1 MIFTRIFDNRKKIH
15 QTNLFRNGILGAQQF
30 YGRFICRLSILL
42 RISFIFGSHTHMLT
56 HNVTSKWIYC
66 NQSQRFPWVFFFS
79 FHENQSSMK
88 WFSTHFLHYISV
100 FLFIFSFWCYYII
113 RIGAH
118 IQQTTITFKQNSKFI
133 TINHCGFSEIYGN
146 FQLKCKIDL
155 NISDVID
162 SVGLYAMDL
171 NLRRCDGRE

>member
-1 MIFTRIFDNRKKIH
+1 MEYWVLNSSMVVSFADYQFYYEFLSFLGHTHTCFH
-15 QTNLFRNGILGAQQF
+15 TMSHRNGYTAIRVKDFLG
-30 YGRFICRLSILL
+30 C
-42 RISFIFGSHTHMLT
+42 
-56 HNVTSKWIYC
+56 
-66 NQSQRFPWVFFFS
+66 FFFS

-88 WFSTHFLHYISV
+88 WFSTHFPHYISV

-118 IQQTTITFKQNSKFI
+118 IQQTTIIFKQNSKFI